1 MLTGCRGFEV
11 VVLFCNLGFRPSLG
25 ARTYYI
31 LPRRMLGTPPCPGL
45 ACISVLALSGLVAT
59 TLNSEVAPALTEIT
73 IGLQFQFP
81 AAALRLHSVACKTY
95 VCRVHLPFRPAVF
108 FLLLSMPA
116 NFMSMS
122 WSLLYKGRT
131 CPGITCKSPCISSV

>member
-95 VCRVHLPFRPAVF
+95 VCRVHLPFRPAVLGSEF
-108 FLLLSMPA
+108 CGSGLEWRTHDGRSYPSTMPPA
-116 NFMSMS
+116 
-122 WSLLYKGRT
+122 
-131 CPGITCKSPCISSV
+131 P

>member
-1 MLTGCRGFEV
+1 
-11 VVLFCNLGFRPSLG
+11 
-25 ARTYYI
+25 
-31 LPRRMLGTPPCPGL
+31 MLGTPPCPGL
-45 ACISVLALSGLVAT
+45 ACISVLAPSGLVAT

-108 FLLLSMPA
+108 FLLLSMPV

-122 WSLLYKGRT
+122 WSLLLYKGRT
-131 CPGITCKSPCISSV
+131 CPGSTEQVSCDMCLSSV